1 MVFVDYLAFG
11 LLSISVVS
19 LLILYLTV
27 DAYFRYRKT
36 GDVHVEKFLNEGV
49 MPLAL
54 FGGVIFILGFYS
66 EIIWPLQIA
75 TTNVAAAS
83 AFAGYN
89 ILFFDPLFLMGIVV
103 IAFALTVKFGYR
115 MQSFGVLALFS
126 GIAAIYYGYEGF
138 KLNMSSEPLA
148 MLLMYIAFGSVGIL
162 SYPITLLIDH
172 MQTTSRPLIKGWY
185 MILFVLFWI
194 AVIGAIASSG
204 YIGFSAVGA
213 HMASAP

>member
-1 MVFVDYLAFG
+1 M
-11 LLSISVVS
+11 S

-27 DAYFRYRKT
+27 DAYFRYSRT
-36 GDVHVEKFLNEGV
+36 GDVHVENFLREGAV
-49 MPLAL
+49 PLAL

-66 EIIWPLQIA
+66 EIMWPIQIA
-75 TTNVAAAS
+75 TTNVAAAK

-103 IAFALTVKFGYR
+103 IAFAMTVRFGYK
-115 MQSFGVLALFS
+115 MQTFGVLALYA

-138 KLNMSSEPLA
+138 KLNMSSEPTAL
-148 MLLMYIAFGSVGIL
+148 LLMYFAFGSVGIL

-172 MQTTSRPLIKGWY
+172 MQTTSRPLIRGWS
-185 MILFVLFWI
+185 MILFVLFWV

-204 YIGFSAVGA
+204 YIGFSAVGS

>member
-75 TTNVAAAS
+75 TTNVAAAK

-115 MQSFGVLALFS
+115 MQSFGVLALFA
-126 GIAAIYYGYEGF
+126 GVAAIYYGYEGF
-138 KLNMSSEPLA
+138 TLNMSSAPSA

-172 MQTTSRPLIKGWY
+172 MQTTSRPLIRGWS

>member
-11 LLSISVVS
+11 LLSISIVS

-27 DAYFRYRKT
+27 DAYFRYSRT
-36 GDVHVEKFLNEGV
+36 GDVHVENFLKEGAV
-49 MPLAL
+49 PLAL

-66 EIIWPLQIA
+66 EIMWPIQIA
-75 TTNVAAAS
+75 TTNVAAAK

-103 IAFALTVKFGYR
+103 IAFAMTVRFGYK
-115 MQSFGVLALFS
+115 MQTFGVLALYA

-138 KLNMSSEPLA
+138 KLNMSSEPTAL
-148 MLLMYIAFGSVGIL
+148 LLMYFAFGSVGIL

-172 MQTTSRPLIKGWY
+172 MQTTSRPLIRGWS
-185 MILFVLFWI
+185 MILFVLFWV

-204 YIGFSAVGA
+204 YIGFSAVGS

>member
-1 MVFVDYLAFG
+1 M
-11 LLSISVVS
+11 S

-27 DAYFRYRKT
+27 DAYFRYSKT
-36 GDVHVEKFLNEGV
+36 GDVHVEKFLRDGV

-54 FGGVIFILGFYS
+54 FGGVIFVLGFYS

-75 TTNVAAAS
+75 TTNVAAAK

-89 ILFFDPLFLMGIVV
+89 ILFFDPLFLLGIVV
-103 IAFALTVKFGYR
+103 IAFAMTVRFEYR
-115 MQSFGVLALFS
+115 MQSFGILSLFA

-138 KLNMSSEPLA
+138 RLNMSNNPTAL
-148 MLLMYIAFGSVGIL
+148 LLMYLAFGSVGIL

-172 MQTTSRPLIKGWY
+172 MQATSRPLIRGWSV
-185 MILFVLFWI
+185 ILFVLFWI

-204 YIGFSAVGA
+204 YIGFNAVGA

>member
-19 LLILYLTV
+19 LLILYLSV
-27 DAYFRYRKT
+27 DAYFRYKKT
-36 GDVHVEKFLNEGV
+36 NDVHVEKFLNEGV

>member
-11 LLSISVVS
+11 LLSISIVS

-27 DAYFRYRKT
+27 DAYFRYSRT
-36 GDVHVEKFLNEGV
+36 GDVHVENFLREGAV
-49 MPLAL
+49 PLAL

-66 EIIWPLQIA
+66 EIMWPIQIA
-75 TTNVAAAS
+75 TTNVAAAK

-103 IAFALTVKFGYR
+103 IAFAMTVRFGYK
-115 MQSFGVLALFS
+115 MQTFGVLALYA

-138 KLNMSSEPLA
+138 KLNMSSEPTAL
-148 MLLMYIAFGSVGIL
+148 LLMYFAFGSVGIL

-172 MQTTSRPLIKGWY
+172 MQTTSRPLIRGWS
-185 MILFVLFWI
+185 MILFVLFWV

-204 YIGFSAVGA
+204 YIGFSAVGS